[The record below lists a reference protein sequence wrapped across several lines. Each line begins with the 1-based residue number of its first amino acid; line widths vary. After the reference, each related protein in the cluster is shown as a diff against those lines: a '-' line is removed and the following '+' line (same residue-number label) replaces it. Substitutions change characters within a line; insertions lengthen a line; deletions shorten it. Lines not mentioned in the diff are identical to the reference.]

1 MRLLLAALLLLPCLA
16 SAQSIRVRSGEHETF
31 SRIVIALPKPSAWS
45 LTRDGEG
52 YRLDMAAKPQL
63 DISRVFD
70 LIPRRRIADIRKTP
84 EGLRLSLGCECHAVA
99 TEMRPGLI
107 VLDVTDGPPPETPV
121 AAVMPR
127 LPLPLRPPS
136 PLPLPLAPDQPLAKM
151 RSLIGAELTRAVDQ
165 GLVELEGAPVTS
177 ETPVTNNDAPGLAVI
192 TAFDRD
198 VRDDGPAAPGLSAC
212 PAPEL
217 LDPTAWMKAE
227 PLAETLGKLRAE
239 LVGEFD
245 RPGVEAVNTLV
256 RYYLAMGFG
265 HEALAEMQL
274 NPDLIAD
281 REWLLP
287 LAALVDGEIPRDIG
301 PLAAMAACDG
311 WTPLWAL
318 LADPRLGAGR
328 EVNRGAVLRSF
339 SRLAPFQRDLLGPRL
354 VERFLARDDDEA
366 ALSVRSA
373 MARADEGPS
382 VAIADGLIAREE
394 REPPG
399 LAPTSRTSGVLGA
412 EALALLIEG
421 RVARGEPVEHERAV
435 QAAALAMEMRGAQLG
450 DRLARAE
457 VLALAST
464 GDFDAA
470 YGAFDRLPAS
480 LRRETGETLAT
491 LLLRIADDVTF
502 LRFALGSRLTAP
514 DLPISV
520 QVGVEERV
528 TALGFGRSETG
539 PGRAETPATGA
550 VQAGTSRA
558 GTSTA
563 QPSLSLAGAGA
574 LLEESRAFRRDLVLI
589 LNDPANGS

>member
-1 MRLLLAALLLLPCLA
+1 MRILLAVLLLLPCLA

-31 SRIVIALPKPSAWS
+31 SRIVIALRQPSAWS
-45 LTRDGEG
+45 LMRDEEG
-52 YRLDMAAKPQL
+52 YRLDMAAKPAL

-84 EGLRLSLGCECHAVA
+84 EGLHLSLGCDCHAVA

-107 VLDVTDGPPPETPV
+107 VLDVSDGPPPEMPV
-121 AAVMPR
+121 AAVPPR
-127 LPLPLRPPS
+127 LPLPLRPP
-136 PLPLPLAPDQPLAKM
+136 PALPLPLAPDQPLANM
-151 RSLIGAELTRAVDQ
+151 RSLIGAELMRAVDQ
-165 GLVELEGAPVTS
+165 GLVELDGTPATAETS
-177 ETPVTNNDAPGLAVI
+177 TADSEAPGLAVI

-198 VRDDGPAAPGLSAC
+198 VRDDGPAPIGLSAC

-217 LDPTAWMKAE
+217 LDPTTWAKE
-227 PLAETLGKLRAE
+227 KPFAETLGKLRSE

-245 RPGVEAVNTLV
+245 RPSIEALNALV

-274 NPDLIAD
+274 NPDLITD
-281 REWLLP
+281 REWLSP
-287 LAALVDGEIPRDIG
+287 LAALVDGEIPRETG
-301 PLAAMAACDG
+301 PLAGMAVCDG
-311 WTPLWAL
+311 WTSLWAL
-318 LADPRLGAGR
+318 LADPGLGPGR

-366 ALSVRSA
+366 ALSVRAA
-373 MARADEGPS
+373 MARNEEGPS
-382 VAIADGLIAREE
+382 VALADGLIAREG
-394 REPPG
+394 RESPT
-399 LAPTSRTSGVLGA
+399 LSPTSRTSGVLGA

-421 RVARGEPVEHERAV
+421 RVGRGEPVEHERAV
-435 QAAALAMEMRGAQLG
+435 QAAALAMELRGAELG

-464 GDFDAA
+464 GDFDGA

-480 LRRETGETLAT
+480 LRRDTEETLAM

-502 LRFALGSRLTAP
+502 LRFALGPRLAAP

-520 QVGVEERV
+520 QAGVEERV
-528 TALGFGRSETG
+528 AALGFGRSEIA
-539 PGRAETPATGA
+539 PGRAGTPAMVPA
-550 VQAGTSRA
+550 PAEPPA
-558 GTSTA
+558 A
-563 QPSLSLAGAGA
+563 QPALSLSRAGA

-589 LNDPANGS
+589 LNDPASGS